1 MMKAEEEVTLCLQ
14 CEIPL
19 LHLAHFLTFKITYP
33 QWTCL
38 QVYQLNS
45 LAICSTLL
53 ILDQIPKTCIYLY
66 SILGV
71 SVADDFLSSTG
82 SNSYNS
88 SRVRM
93 LEFNVQHGDRIIHLK
108 VSV

>member
-1 MMKAEEEVTLCLQ
+1 MARVKDAS
-14 CEIPL
+14 
-19 LHLAHFLTFKITYP
+19 F
-33 QWTCL
+33 
-38 QVYQLNS
+38 
-45 LAICSTLL
+45 
-53 ILDQIPKTCIYLY
+53 IYNQF
-66 SILGV
+66 LGV